1 MENIGGAGG
10 GAISKNV
17 NNMETPVRLRKLG
30 GLGEGEFSGFREE
43 QGNMRRLVTAEREIR
58 CMRELIAGIL
68 ERQDE
73 IEQENNALK
82 CQLGELEGIVREN
95 KEMKKEL
102 EQIRKE
108 NEVLMTKCEGYEVTL
123 EGLEKRVEDNSENRE
138 KEEGVMYGAQ
148 LQELRNVWKKE
159 QEEEKVSFSEVVKK
173 QIQEKTQDVV
183 IQVIKEKEDLVR
195 DTVDK
200 KKCLVIFGL
209 KEKKNLNKYVR
220 EREERELVKK
230 IIQTVQEST
239 QELEKDVEETYRIGK
254 YIEGGKRP
262 LKVRMRSQV
271 TVEEILAKTGK
282 LAQRMEYKDIWIKRD
297 MNLEERE
304 KERELRNEARE
315 KNEMRTETEKEK
327 FFWRVLDMKLRKWF
341 IKGRREVIE
350 ETRQQTGPKE
360 ETREIVELQQQKRT
374 QVEGEVVN

>member
-17 NNMETPVRLRKLG
+17 NNMETPVGLRKLG
-30 GLGEGEFSGFREE
+30 GHGEGEFSGFREE

-123 EGLEKRVEDNSENRE
+123 QGLEKRVEDNSENRE

-173 QIQEKTQDVV
+173 QIQEKTKDVV

-282 LAQRMEYKDIWIKRD
+282 LAQRME
-297 MNLEERE
+297 
-304 KERELRNEARE
+304 
-315 KNEMRTETEKEK
+315 
-327 FFWRVLDMKLRKWF
+327 
-341 IKGRREVIE
+341 
-350 ETRQQTGPKE
+350 
-360 ETREIVELQQQKRT
+360 
-374 QVEGEVVN
+374 